1 MKTTIYELL
10 GMVKDGKAPKKIKYD
25 GQEYKITKI
34 LLQDNNY
41 YFNYINE
48 DMECIF
54 PINTNHL
61 NDEVEILEE
70 PKGIPEKI
78 NCWYNYNGIDD
89 KELTKIMLD
98 ELKDKIN
105 EILDYLESKGE

>member
-1 MKTTIYELL
+1 MKITMYELL
-10 GMVKDGKAPKKIKYD
+10 GLVKDGKAPKKIKYD

-34 LLQDNNY
+34 LLEDNNY

-61 NDEVEILEE
+61 NDTIEILEE
-70 PKGIPEKI
+70 EKVQEEKKIPEKL
-78 NCWYNYNGIDD
+78 NKQHFHKKQRQLAN
-89 KELTKIMLD
+89 
-98 ELKDKIN
+98 KIN
-105 EILDYLESKGE
+105 EIIDYLKNKGDE

>member
-1 MKTTIYELL
+1 MKVTMYELL

-34 LLQDNNY
+34 LLEDNNY

-61 NDEVEILEE
+61 NNEVEILEE
-70 PKGIPEKI
+70 KKIPEKLELI
-78 NCWYNYNGIDD
+78 ENGDFVELPESID
-89 KELTKIMLD
+89 LMN
-98 ELKDKIN
+98 KIN
-105 EILDYLESKGE
+105 EIINYIKRKGDK